1 MTLQSS
7 GQISFGQISNEFGL
21 PPNKNFGA
29 YRVSQ
34 TVGAMANRPLDD
46 GVPQSGQIRFGNFYG
61 KQLNQVVNF
70 HSGGSESRK
79 IARNRYNANS
89 VTVIGGFRS
98 RPANSGGTKVFIH
111 VNKTICSEKGDRN
124 KCALRTG
131 AWDAST
137 NLKLWTGS
145 SGYLYGSGGDGG
157 DGGSRNNS
165 GKCGKD
171 GTSAFGATYPVEIF
185 NYGRMWGG
193 GGGAGGTSG
202 NKSNSRRR
210 RRWRRRKKNRR
221 RRDGSGGG
229 GGTGCPSGSTG
240 SRGNAGGGGD
250 WGDSG
255 SRCGGSAGR
264 YIVISGSGSGTS
276 FSVNGSRRG
285 GSASNTNPQ

>member
-70 HSGGSESRK
+70 HSGGNESRK

-98 RPANSGGTKVFIH
+98 RPANSSGTKVFIH
-111 VNKTICSEKGDRN
+111 VNKTICSEKGDIN

-131 AWDAST
+131 GWESST
-137 NLKLWTGS
+137 NLKLWN
-145 SGYLYGSGGDGG
+145 SGNLYGSGGDGG

-165 GKCGKD
+165 GKCGKN

-185 NYGRMWGG
+185 NYGNMWGG

-229 GGTGCPSGSTG
+229 GGVGCPSGNTG
-240 SRGNAGGGGD
+240 ARRNAGGGGD
-250 WGDSG
+250 WGNGG

-264 YIVISGSGSGTS
+264 YIVISGSGNGTS
-276 FSVNGSRRG
+276 FSVNGSLKG
-285 GSASNTNPQ
+285 GSVSNTNPQ